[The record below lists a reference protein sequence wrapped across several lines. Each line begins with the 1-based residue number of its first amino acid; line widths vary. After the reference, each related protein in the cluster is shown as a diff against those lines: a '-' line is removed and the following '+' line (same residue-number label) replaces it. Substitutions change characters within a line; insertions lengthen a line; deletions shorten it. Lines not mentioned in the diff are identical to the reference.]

1 MIKKDTLLYV
11 VAHNHEKY
19 LEQSLDSLF
28 SQLDPKTDVI
38 LIDSGSRDKSK
49 IILQKYADKFNVKL
63 FRKKMILTDI
73 IDWVYSNFLDKYDF
87 IIRLD
92 ADDSLRSG
100 AIKTLKKHINRDKKI
115 GSVVE
120 PEEIGIELANIL
132 KSQGAGEILQEIF
145 KTQRI

>member
-19 LEQSLDSLF
+19 LKQSLDSLF

-63 FRKKMILTDI
+63 FRK
-73 IDWVYSNFLDKYDF
+73 N
-87 IIRLD
+87 
-92 ADDSLRSG
+92 DSYRYY
-100 AIKTLKKHINRDKKI
+100 
-115 GSVVE
+115 
-120 PEEIGIELANIL
+120 
-132 KSQGAGEILQEIF
+132 
-145 KTQRI
+145 